1 MLRNQREQTLRYIRD
16 RRCASG
22 GYCFYRLDE
31 PNAADTFY
39 ALASYR
45 LLDEPMPDDEA
56 TVRLLHRFQHTDGS
70 YANVH
75 VGSAVIRGLVL
86 LGERPAQDPSGWI
99 LQAMDLADHTARPV
113 ESVSE
118 FERLVAAVECCTA
131 LGISIPAPVSQA
143 LVPAILRYR
152 HPDGG
157 FGSRGSTLIETS
169 HAAAILAALG
179 YDVNSLGLEPFIRR
193 CEDPAFGFLAVPGVR
208 PGVLEHVHAGLRLCA
223 VLGYSSPFS
232 DACEPFVR
240 RCYRENGGYCRSLY
254 GGSPTLECTWRA
266 LESLALVRSVF
277 SPGPD
282 QHKPEGPQ

>member
-1 MLRNQREQTLRYIRD
+1 
-16 RRCASG
+16 
-22 GYCFYRLDE
+22 
-31 PNAADTFY
+31 
-39 ALASYR
+39 
-45 LLDEPMPDDEA
+45 
-56 TVRLLHRFQHTDGS
+56 
-70 YANVH
+70 
-75 VGSAVIRGLVL
+75 VGSAVIRSLAL
-86 LGERPAQDPSGWI
+86 LGKRPAQDPSGWI

-193 CEDPAFGFLAVPGVR
+193 C
-208 PGVLEHVHAGLRLCA
+208 
-223 VLGYSSPFS
+223 
-232 DACEPFVR
+232 
-240 RCYRENGGYCRSLY
+240 YRENGGYCRSLY

-266 LESLALVRSVF
+266 LESLALVQSIF